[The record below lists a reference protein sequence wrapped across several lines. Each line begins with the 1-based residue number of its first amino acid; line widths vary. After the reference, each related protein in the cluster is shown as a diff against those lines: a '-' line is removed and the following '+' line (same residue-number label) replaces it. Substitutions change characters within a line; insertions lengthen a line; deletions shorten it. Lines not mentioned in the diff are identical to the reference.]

1 MRLAQSIPLLS
12 LISESDL
19 GKLHAAAA
27 SATTELRV
35 KVFIISDVR
44 LHRDGLM
51 SLLRECSSVEVLG
64 SDNLIDSLSALRT
77 TLTDVVL
84 LDIAQRADSR
94 FVNAL
99 RQTQPRLRILA
110 LAIRE
115 TAGDVLACAA
125 AGVDGYV
132 AIDATVED
140 MLSAV
145 EAVIRGELFCSPEV
159 AASLYQCIGAPR
171 STNAAPLTMRE
182 LQVAD
187 LMDRGLPNKEIAR
200 HLGVE
205 PCTAKNHV
213 RNILQ
218 KLNVHR
224 RGQAVAKLRG
234 LIGRRWN
241 ADPLG

>member
-1 MRLAQSIPLLS
+1 MSGN
-12 LISESDL
+12 DL
-19 GKLHAAAA
+19 VKLHSAAA
-27 SATTELRV
+27 SATSELRA
-35 KVFIISDVR
+35 KIFIVSDVR

-51 SLLRECSSVEVLG
+51 ALLRGCTSVEVLG

-77 TLTDVVL
+77 TAADVVL
-84 LDIAQRADSR
+84 LDIAQPADSR

-99 RQTQPRLRILA
+99 REIQPRLRILA
-110 LAIRE
+110 LGIRE
-115 TAGDVLACAA
+115 TASDVLSCAA

-132 AIDATVED
+132 AIDAAVDD
-140 MLSAV
+140 MLTAI
-145 EAVIRGELFCSPEV
+145 EAVIRGELFCSPDV

-171 STNAAPLTMRE
+171 AMNAAPLTMRE

-234 LIGRRWN
+234 LAGRN
-241 ADPLG
+241 AGPLVE

>member
-1 MRLAQSIPLLS
+1 MSFAQSNPLLS
-12 LISESDL
+12 LIIANDL
-19 GKLHAAAA
+19 RKLHAAAA
-27 SATTELRV
+27 SATAKRA
-35 KVFIISDVR
+35 KIFIVSDVR

-51 SLLRECSSVEVLG
+51 SLLRGCTSVELLG

-77 TLTDVVL
+77 TRTDVVL

-99 RQTQPRLRILA
+99 RQVQPGLRILA
-110 LAIRE
+110 LGIRE
-115 TAGDVLACAA
+115 TAGDVLSCAA

-132 AIDATVED
+132 AIDAAVDD
-140 MLSAV
+140 MLAAIEAAV
-145 EAVIRGELFCSPEV
+145 RGELFCSPDV
-159 AASLYQCIGAPR
+159 AASLYQSIGAPR
-171 STNAAPLTMRE
+171 ASDAAPLTIRE

-218 KLNVHR
+218 KLNVHG
-224 RGQAVAKLRG
+224 RGQAVAKLRN
-234 LIGRRWN
+234 LIGRRST
-241 ADPLG
+241 DPLG

>member
-1 MRLAQSIPLLS
+1 MRLAQTNPLLS
-12 LISESDL
+12 LISDNDL

-27 SATTELRV
+27 LATAKLRA
-35 KVFIISDVR
+35 KIFIVSDVR

-51 SLLRECSSVEVLG
+51 SLLRGCSSVDMLG
-64 SDNLIDSLSALRT
+64 SDNLMDSLSALRT
-77 TLTDVVL
+77 TVADVVL
-84 LDIAQRADSR
+84 LDIAQPAESR

-99 RQTQPRLRILA
+99 RQLQPRLRILA
-110 LAIRE
+110 LGIRE
-115 TAGDVLACAA
+115 TAGDVLSCAA

-132 AIDATVED
+132 AIDAALDD
-140 MLSAV
+140 MLAAID
-145 EAVIRGELFCSPEV
+145 AVIRGELFCSPEV

-171 STNAAPLTMRE
+171 ATNAAPLTMRE

-224 RGQAVAKLRG
+224 RGQAVAKLRS
-234 LIGRRWN
+234 LIDRRMN
-241 ADPLG
+241 ADPLV